1 MLAELF
7 RLLKRLWPIT
17 LLATTM
23 GAASG
28 IATAALLAVTNRT
41 LHDGAAAL
49 PTLLGSFA
57 GLCVLA
63 LAGEVLS
70 DIGNSF
76 VGQRVIAML
85 RKDLCGKI
93 MAAPI
98 GQIEQ
103 FRSHRLVA
111 ALNQDIDTIS
121 AFSFMFSSLAIATAT
136 IVGCL
141 AYLFVLSPALLSIA
155 LVAIALGSLA
165 QTLARRVGIRRFGAA
180 RAAEDRLQKHYR
192 SITDGAKELRLNGQR
207 RRFVYEHELSGT
219 IDAIFRLRVR
229 AANVFVSANAFGSLL
244 FFVVVGLMLALQT
257 WQPGTDR
264 AVMTGFVLV
273 LLYMKGPIQEIVGA
287 LPSVGRAQVAFQR
300 IAELSARFSTR
311 EPSLIGER
319 DDSAPTR
326 LAEVFETITLADVRY
341 RFATSRDERND
352 AAQAGVEGHADDS
365 GNASGFEL
373 GPLSLTIERGE
384 TLFIVGENGCG
395 KTTLI
400 KLLLG
405 LYRPDAGQLQ
415 LNGEPIREDHLDD
428 YRQLFSAVFSDY
440 YLFDTLIPGEA
451 TLTAEAQHYL
461 ARLDIAHK
469 VSIRDGAFTTTDL
482 STGQRKRLALVHAY
496 LERRPVMV
504 LDEWAADQD
513 PTFRRIFYTEIL
525 PDLKRQ
531 GTTLI
536 VISHDDRYFSAAD
549 RYIRLE
555 QGRIVECVRPVQM
568 LVSAPQPTS
577 AL

>member
-1 MLAELF
+1 MFAELL

-17 LLATTM
+17 VLATTM

-28 IATAALLAVTNRT
+28 IATAALLAVTNRA

-49 PTLLGSFA
+49 PTLLWSFA

-63 LAGEVLS
+63 LAGEVIS
-70 DIGNSF
+70 DIGNNL

-85 RKDLCGKI
+85 RKNLCEKI
-93 MAAPI
+93 IAAPI

-103 FRSHRLVA
+103 FRSHKLVT

-121 AFSFMFSSLAIATAT
+121 SFSFMFSSLAIATAT

-141 AYLFVLSPALLSIA
+141 AYLCVLSPVMLVIA
-155 LVAIALGSLA
+155 LVAIALGSIV

-180 RAAEDRLQKHYR
+180 REAEDRLQKHYR

-207 RRFVYEHELSGT
+207 RSFVYEHELSGT

-244 FFVVVGLMLALQT
+244 FFVVVGLILTLQARSADA
-257 WQPGTDR
+257 DR
-264 AVMTGFVLV
+264 SVMTGFVLV

-287 LPSVGRAQVAFQR
+287 LPSIGRAQVAFAR

-311 EPSLIGER
+311 EPSLVAGHGTTP
-319 DDSAPTR
+319 AQ
-326 LAEVFETITLADVRY
+326 LADVFDTISLADAHY
-341 RFATSRDERND
+341 RFAKPQDERE
-352 AAQAGVEGHADDS
+352 APVQGS
-365 GNASGFEL
+365 GGFEL
-373 GPLSLTIERGE
+373 GPVSLTIERGE

-405 LYRPDAGQLQ
+405 LYQADAGQLL
-415 LNGEPIREDHLDD
+415 LNGEAVRDEHLDD

-451 TLTAEAQHYL
+451 TLTAEAQKYL
-461 ARLDIAHK
+461 ERLEIAHK

-531 GTTLI
+531 GKTLI

-555 QGRIVECVRPVQM
+555 EGRIVEEVRPQRVP
-568 LVSAPQPTS
+568 LSTPVAASTS
-577 AL
+577 

>member
-7 RLLKRLWPIT
+7 RLLKRLWPISA
-17 LLATTM
+17 LATTM

-28 IATAALLAVTNRT
+28 IATAALLAITNRS
-41 LHDGAAAL
+41 LHDGVASLPAL
-49 PTLLGSFA
+49 LWGFT

-63 LAGEVLS
+63 LVGEIVS
-70 DIGNSF
+70 DIGNNL
-76 VGQRVIAML
+76 VGQRVIAAL
-85 RKDLCGKI
+85 RRDLCEKI
-93 MAAPI
+93 IAAPVS
-98 GQIEQ
+98 QIEQ
-103 FRSHRLVA
+103 FRTHRLVT

-121 AFSFMFSSLAIATAT
+121 AFAFLFSSLAIATAT

-141 AYLFVLSPALLSIA
+141 GYLFFLSPAMLVVA
-155 LVAIALGSLA
+155 LVAIALGSIV

-180 RAAEDRLQKHYR
+180 REAEDRLQKHYR
-192 SITDGAKELRLNGQR
+192 SITDGAKELRLNSPR

-219 IDAIFRLRVR
+219 IDAISRLRVR

-244 FFVVVGLMLALQT
+244 FFVVVGLMLALQRWT
-257 WQPGTDR
+257 PGTDR
-264 AVMTGFVLV
+264 AVVTGFVLV
-273 LLYMKGPIQEIVGA
+273 LLYMKGPIQEIVSA
-287 LPSVGRAQVAFQR
+287 LPSIGRAQVAFQR
-300 IAELSARFSTR
+300 ITDLSTRFSTR
-311 EPSLIGER
+311 EPSLVDAGPAADAASR
-319 DDSAPTR
+319 AAAFDTLS
-326 LAEVFETITLADVRY
+326 LADVHY
-341 RFATSRDERND
+341 RFAQPQDERD
-352 AAQAGVEGHADDS
+352 APAQGG
-365 GNASGFEL
+365 GGFEL

-405 LYRPDAGQLQ
+405 LYRPDAGQLRLDGKPVADAQ
-415 LNGEPIREDHLDD
+415 LDA

-440 YLFDTLIPGEA
+440 YLFDTLLPGEA
-451 TLTAEAQHYL
+451 DITAEAQRYL
-461 ARLDIAHK
+461 ERLGIAHK
-469 VSIRDGAFTTTDL
+469 VEIRDGAFSTTDL

-525 PDLKRQ
+525 PDLKLQ
-531 GTTLI
+531 GKTLI

-549 RYIRLE
+549 RYIRLDE
-555 QGRIVECVRPVQM
+555 GRIVEEVRLQRVEPV
-568 LVSAPQPTS
+568 VSVARAS
-577 AL
+577 

>member
-7 RLLKRLWPIT
+7 RLLKRLWPVT

-28 IATAALLAVTNRT
+28 IATAALLAVTNRA

-49 PTLLGSFA
+49 PTLMWSFA
-57 GLCVLA
+57 GLCALA
-63 LAGEVLS
+63 LSGEIIS
-70 DIGNSF
+70 DIGNNL

-85 RKDLCGKI
+85 RKDLCAKI

-103 FRSHRLVA
+103 FRSHRLVT

-121 AFSFMFSSLAIATAT
+121 SFSFMFSSLAIASAT
-136 IVGCL
+136 IAGCL
-141 AYLFVLSPALLSIA
+141 GYLAVLSPGMLTLALA
-155 LVAIALGSLA
+155 AIALGSVVQA
-165 QTLARRVGIRRFGAA
+165 LARRIGIRRFGAA
-180 RAAEDRLQKHYR
+180 REAEDRLQKHYR

-207 RRFVYEHELSGT
+207 REFVYEHELTGT
-219 IDAIFRLRVR
+219 IDAIARLRVR

-244 FFVVVGLMLALQT
+244 FFIVVGLMLILQT
-257 WQPGTDR
+257 RSPGVDR
-264 AVMTGFVLV
+264 SVITGFVLV

-287 LPSVGRAQVAFQR
+287 LPSIGRAQVAFRR

-311 EPSLIGER
+311 EASLVGGSNKATQR
-319 DDSAPTR
+319 ADAT
-326 LAEVFETITLADVRY
+326 VFESITLADVQY
-341 RFATSRDERND
+341 HFPVQPDSAATP
-352 AAQAGVEGHADDS
+352 AS
-365 GNASGFEL
+365 GTRGFEL
-373 GPLSLTIERGE
+373 GPLSLTIRRGE

-405 LYRPDAGQLQ
+405 LYRPNTGQLLLDGQ
-415 LNGEPIREDHLDD
+415 PVGEDRLDS

-440 YLFDTLIPGEA
+440 YLFDTLIPGES
-451 TLTAEAQHYL
+451 TLTAEAQGYL
-461 ARLDIAHK
+461 ERLAIAHK
-469 VSIRDGAFTTTDL
+469 VSIHEGAFTTTDL

-513 PTFRRIFYTEIL
+513 PTFRRIFYSEIL

-536 VISHDDRYFSAAD
+536 VISHDDRYFNVAD
-549 RYIRLE
+549 RCIRLE
-555 QGRIVECVRPVQM
+555 DGRVVEEIRSVRANDG
-568 LVSAPQPTS
+568 APLTT
-577 AL
+577 

>member
-1 MLAELF
+1 MLAQLL
-7 RLLKRLWPIT
+7 RLLRRLWPIT
-17 LLATTM
+17 VLATMM

-41 LHDGAAAL
+41 LQSGTDAL
-49 PTLLGSFA
+49 PTLLLSFA
-57 GLCVLA
+57 GLCAIA
-63 LAGEVLS
+63 LIGEVVS
-70 DIGNSF
+70 DIGNNI

-85 RKDLCGKI
+85 RKDLSERI
-93 MAAPI
+93 LAAPI

-103 FRSHRLVA
+103 FRSHRLVT

-121 AFSFMFSSLAIATAT
+121 SFSFMFSSLAIATAT
-136 IVGCL
+136 ILGCL
-141 AYLFVLSPALLSIA
+141 GYLLVLSPVMLLI
-155 LVAIALGSLA
+155 AIAAIAIGSVV
-165 QTLARRVGIRRFGAA
+165 QTLARRVGIGRFGQA

-207 RRFVYEHELSGT
+207 RRFVFDNELSGT
-219 IDAIFRLRVR
+219 IDEIQRLRVR

-244 FFVVVGLMLALQT
+244 FFIVVGLMLALQH
-257 WQPGTDR
+257 GVAGADR
-264 AVMTGFVLV
+264 AIATGFVLV

-287 LPSVGRAQVAFQR
+287 LPSIGRAQVAFQR
-300 IAELSARFSTR
+300 IAELQARFSTR
-311 EPSLIGER
+311 EPALVVEGANVQPGAQSWENFTSISL
-319 DDSAPTR
+319 DHAH
-326 LAEVFETITLADVRY
+326 Y
-341 RFATSRDERND
+341 RFAAPLATGDDDKNK
-352 AAQAGVEGHADDS
+352 HADQNDS
-365 GNASGFEL
+365 PAPGGFAL
-373 GPLSLTIERGE
+373 GPVDLTIARGE

-415 LNGEPIREDHLDD
+415 VDGQPVDDRDLDA

-451 TLTAEAQHYL
+451 RLGAQAQRYL
-461 ARLDIAHK
+461 ERLEIAHK
-469 VSIRDGAFTTTDL
+469 VQVRDGAFTTTDL

-496 LERRPVMV
+496 LEQRPVMV

-513 PTFRRIFYTEIL
+513 PTFRRVFYTEIL

-531 GTTLI
+531 GKTLI
-536 VISHDDRYFSAAD
+536 VISHDDRYFDASD

-555 QGRIVECVRPVQM
+555 NGRIVEEVRPQRTGEVQP
-568 LVSAPQPTS
+568 AR
-577 AL
+577 ADAH

>member
-1 MLAELF
+1 MLAELL

-17 LLATTM
+17 VLATTM

-49 PTLLGSFA
+49 PTLLWSFA

-63 LAGEVLS
+63 LAGEVIS
-70 DIGNSF
+70 DIGNNL

-85 RKDLCGKI
+85 RKNLCEKI

-103 FRSHRLVA
+103 FRSHRLIT

-121 AFSFMFSSLAIATAT
+121 SFSFMFSSLAIATAT

-141 AYLFVLSPALLSIA
+141 GYLFVLSPMLLVIA
-155 LVAIALGSLA
+155 LVAIALGSIV

-180 RAAEDRLQKHYR
+180 REAEDRLQKHYR
-192 SITDGAKELRLNGQR
+192 SITEGAKELRLNGQR
-207 RRFVYEHELSGT
+207 RSFVFEHELSGT
-219 IDAIFRLRVR
+219 IEAIFRLRVR

-244 FFVVVGLMLALQT
+244 FFIVVGLMLTLQT
-257 WQPGTDR
+257 RSPGADR
-264 AVMTGFVLV
+264 TIITGFVLV

-287 LPSVGRAQVAFQR
+287 LPSIGRAQVAFQR

-311 EPSLIGER
+311 EPSLVAGHKTGSPER
-319 DDSAPTR
+319 
-326 LAEVFETITLADVRY
+326 LADVFDTIALAGAHY
-341 RFATSRDERND
+341 RFARPQDERD
-352 AAQAGVEGHADDS
+352 APAADS
-365 GNASGFEL
+365 GTSDTDSAGSGFEL

-405 LYRPDAGQLQ
+405 LYQPDAGQLL
-415 LNGEPIREDHLDD
+415 LNGEAVRDEHLDD

-451 TLTAEAQHYL
+451 ALTAEAQKYL
-461 ARLDIAHK
+461 ERLEIAHK
-469 VSIRDGAFTTTDL
+469 VSVRDGAFTTTDL

-531 GTTLI
+531 GKTLI

-555 QGRIVECVRPVQM
+555 EGRIVEEVRPVRVPAASQ
-568 LVSAPQPTS
+568 VAASAS
-577 AL
+577 